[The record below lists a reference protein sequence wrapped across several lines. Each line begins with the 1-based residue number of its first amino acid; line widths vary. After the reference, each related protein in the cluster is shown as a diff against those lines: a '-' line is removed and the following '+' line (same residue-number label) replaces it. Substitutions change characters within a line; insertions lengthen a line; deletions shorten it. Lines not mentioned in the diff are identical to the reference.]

1 VHAATRPSLR
11 PHLPFEGKR
20 SAKLGRDARAEKAD
34 LYLRG
39 TLDND
44 AALQLA
50 NKARHRPPRLT
61 ERNLTNTTRDY
72 HPMPDTPPSA
82 DGARVLADLNAL
94 RAIGAYKSGVHK
106 PTFSEP
112 HLRSLQWLLA
122 RLPDAGL
129 TGAIDG
135 IGNVLTRAAKAGP
148 KLLAGS
154 HLESQNYAGWLD
166 GPLGVVYALEAAR
179 VLNNDPGIPGAVEV
193 AAWCDEEGHF
203 GHFLGSRS
211 YVGGVTEADID
222 AAVDRTSGRTM
233 REALSAAGL
242 AGVERQTAERG
253 RHVGYLEAHIEQG
266 KTLESEGLKIGVV
279 TSIVGIFQYRI
290 TFTGEQNHA
299 GTTRMTD
306 RKDAG
311 LALAKF
317 CVAIDERFPKIC
329 GPRTVWTTGR
339 ITLDPGAPS
348 IIPGRAEML
357 FQIRDADVAVVAR
370 LEAALNAM
378 AEEVNAQGRC
388 AVTVEC
394 LRRGRPAMMES
405 KFQEAIEAASS
416 NFAGGKSL
424 RMPSGAG
431 HDAQVLATIMPA
443 GMLFVPSIG
452 GVSHHWT
459 ENTADED
466 IVTGAQV
473 FVDACGRLLTQ

>member
-1 VHAATRPSLR
+1 MSHPAPT
-11 PHLPFEGKR
+11 
-20 SAKLGRDARAEKAD
+20 
-34 LYLRG
+34 
-39 TLDND
+39 
-44 AALQLA
+44 A
-50 NKARHRPPRLT
+50 NG
-61 ERNLTNTTRDY
+61 E
-72 HPMPDTPPSA
+72 
-82 DGARVLADLNAL
+82 RVLADLNAL

-112 HLRSLQWLLA
+112 HLASLQWLLA
-122 RLPDAGL
+122 RLPEAGL
-129 TGAIDG
+129 LGAIDG
-135 IGNVLTRAAKAGP
+135 IGNVLSRSAKAGP

-179 VLNNDPGIPGAVEV
+179 VLNNDPSIGGSVEV

-211 YVGGVTEADID
+211 YVGDVAEADID
-222 AAVDRTSGRTM
+222 AAADRTSGRPM
-233 REALSAAGL
+233 REALQAAGL
-242 AGVERQTAERG
+242 AGVARERCERG
-253 RHVGYLEAHIEQG
+253 RHIGYLEAHIEQG
-266 KTLESEGLKIGVV
+266 RTLESERLGIGIV
-279 TSIVGIFQYRI
+279 TSIVGIWQYRI
-290 TFTGEQNHA
+290 TFAGEQNHA
-299 GTTRMTD
+299 GTTRMAD

-317 CVAIDERFPKIC
+317 CVAIDARFPEVS

-357 FQIRDADVAVVAR
+357 FQIRDADAAVVTR
-370 LEAALNAM
+370 LETLLKDM
-378 AEEVNAQGRC
+378 VDEVNADKRC
-388 AVTVEC
+388 NVTIEC
-394 LRRGRPAMMES
+394 IRRGAPAMMSET
-405 KFQEAIEAASS
+405 FQQAIEAASAS
-416 NFAGGKSL
+416 FAGGRSL

-452 GVSHHWT
+452 GISHHWT

-473 FVDACGRLLTQ
+473 FVDTCRRLLTQ